1 MTDYSN
7 THHTHNI
14 HAIKCFFMVLMIVS
28 GHAQSE
34 NHPSFTPPHPYSL
47 SRYEASWEKNPFTLK
62 TTPAVEQRAPFA
74 EHLVIASVY
83 GNLADPTVV
92 LANVN
97 THERI
102 RLQTSRANG
111 SNIQLVRLHRG
122 NGKRDDMLAIVSMG
136 AETSEI
142 RYGTDYL
149 KQVSASGS
157 ARPAQ
162 SVLQKRQQSLSQ
174 HSGGAA
180 QPPPSTPPKLAGGSA
195 LATGSLTGAARQQEG
210 WLVAGSFNQSTGSGS
225 HSSQTGSSQSDNHTS
240 TPSVAE
246 GSSGAAY
253 LSLRRYTFRA
263 GDEFPIPNPDPQ

>member
-1 MTDYSN
+1 MQ
-7 THHTHNI
+7 
-14 HAIKCFFMVLMIVS
+14 CFFMAWMMAAVS
-28 GHAQSE
+28 AQSE
-34 NHPSFTPPHPYSL
+34 TPPSFSPPHPYSL
-47 SRYEASWEKNPFTLK
+47 SRYVASWEKNPFTLK
-62 TTPAVEQRAPFA
+62 TTPATEQRASFA

-92 LANVN
+92 LANVK

-102 RLQTSRANG
+102 RLQTSRSNA
-111 SNIQLVRLHRG
+111 SNIQLVRLHTG

-149 KQVSASGS
+149 RQMSASGT
-157 ARPAQ
+157 AQPTQ
-162 SVLQKRQQSLSQ
+162 SVLQKRQQSVSQ

-180 QPPPSTPPKLAGGSA
+180 QPPPSTSPQVAGGGASA
-195 LATGSLTGAARQQEG
+195 PGSLPGAVPQQEG

-225 HSSQTGSSQSDNHTS
+225 HSSQTGSTQSDNHTS

-246 GSSGAAY
+246 GPSGTAY

>member
-1 MTDYSN
+1 MTDYS
-7 THHTHNI
+7 TIHHTNYSRI
-14 HAIKCFFMVLMIVS
+14 IKCLFMVLMLVEFS
-28 GHAQSE
+28 AQSE
-34 NHPSFTPPHPYSL
+34 NQPSFTPPHPYSL
-47 SRYEASWEKNPFTLK
+47 SRYETSWEKNPFMLK
-62 TTPAVEQRAPFA
+62 TNPAMEHHASFA

-92 LANVN
+92 LANVK

-102 RLQTSRANG
+102 RLQTSRTSG
-111 SNIQLVRLHRG
+111 SGIQLVRLHRG
-122 NGKRDDMLAIVSMG
+122 NGRRDDMLAIVSMG

-149 KQVSASGS
+149 KQVSASGT
-157 ARPAQ
+157 AQPAP

-180 QPPPSTPPKLAGGSA
+180 QPPPSTPQQLAGGSA
-195 LATGSLTGAARQQEG
+195 LAPSFLPRTAPQQEG
-210 WLVAGSFNQSTGSGS
+210 WLVAGSSNQSTGGGS
-225 HSSQTGSSQSDNHTS
+225 HSSQAGSTQSDNHTS

-246 GSSGAAY
+246 GSSGTAH
-253 LSLRRYTFRA
+253 LSLRRYTFRT